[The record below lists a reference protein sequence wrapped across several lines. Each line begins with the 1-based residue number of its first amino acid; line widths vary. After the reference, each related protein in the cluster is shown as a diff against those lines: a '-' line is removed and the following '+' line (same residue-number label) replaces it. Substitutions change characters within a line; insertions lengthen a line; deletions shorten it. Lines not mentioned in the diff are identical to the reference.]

1 MIYITMIF
9 NRIALKCI
17 NKMCKLCY
25 FDVKKE
31 EIMDKKKNNVT
42 ELNYARTLLLGV
54 VFLSIS
60 LLNGAHDNM
69 TSKILDNQFH
79 MDYFWRGF
87 IMAIDNML
95 AMFMLPMFGRFS
107 DACESRWGKRKPFV
121 FWGTIAACLFL
132 MLFPVALK
140 VNNEAFFIVVVC
152 LFLISLATYRSAGV
166 ALVADVTI
174 KPLRSKANAIINL
187 MGAVAFILGTLF
199 TMFFYKDV
207 IPGTTD
213 RSVPIWIAYALY
225 TGITLVCL
233 FIYMVFIPEKKWT
246 AERERIEDELNLDDE
261 AEQVDGVKVKL
272 DKEHF
277 KSLILVLAS
286 IVLWTFGYNAITT
299 NYSVYASE
307 VLGTTDGGFAGPTLI
322 AGIAAFAAYIPI
334 GWMATKFGRRKT
346 IIFGL
351 IVAAIGFGA
360 AIFLRSGWAM
370 YVVFVMVG
378 IAQASITVNT
388 LPMVVE
394 FANKNTIGQF
404 TGYYYIATQ
413 TAQALSPLAIG
424 AIMSAII
431 KATGSNYQANLTL
444 FPYGTLFVVLAIIPL
459 IFTKYGDAKVIA
471 KGSALEMLD
480 IDD

>member
-1 MIYITMIF
+1 
-9 NRIALKCI
+9 
-17 NKMCKLCY
+17 MCKIWD
-25 FDVKKE
+25 FNVKKE
-31 EIMDKKKNNVT
+31 KCMEKGKKNPT

-95 AMFMLPMFGRFS
+95 AMFMLPLFGRFS
-107 DACESRWGKRKPFV
+107 DACDSKWGKRKPFV

-132 MLFPVALK
+132 LLFPVALK
-140 VNNEAFFIVVVC
+140 LNNKAFFVVVIC
-152 LFLISLATYRSAGV
+152 FFLISLATYRSAGV

-187 MGAVAFILGTLF
+187 MGAVAFIMGSLF
-199 TMFFYKDV
+199 TMFLYKDV
-207 IPGTTD
+207 IPGTVD
-213 RSVPIWIAYALY
+213 RAVPIWIAYALY
-225 TGITLVCL
+225 VIFTLVCL

-246 AERERIEDELNLDDE
+246 EEREKIEETLHLEDVEE
-261 AEQVDGVKVKL
+261 VDGVKVKL
-272 DKEHF
+272 DKAHF
-277 KSLILVLAS
+277 TSLLLVLSS
-286 IVLWTFGYNAITT
+286 IVLWTFGYNAVST

-307 VLGTTDGGFAGPTLI
+307 VLGITDGGFAGPTLI
-322 AGIAAFAAYIPI
+322 AGIAAFASYIPI
-334 GWMATKFGRRKT
+334 GWMATKYGRRKT

-351 IVAAIGFGA
+351 FVAAVGFFA
-360 AIFLRSGWAM
+360 AIFVRAGWAM
-370 YVVFVMVG
+370 YIIFIMVG
-378 IAQASITVNT
+378 IAQATVTVNT

-413 TAQALSPLAIG
+413 SAQALSPLVIG
-424 AIMSAII
+424 AIMSAIV
-431 KATGSNYQANLTL
+431 KSTGSEYRANLVL
-444 FPYGTLFVVLAIIPL
+444 FPYGALFVVFAIVPL
-459 IFTKYGDAKVIA
+459 IFTKYGDAKAIP